1 MWETSVFD
9 VGNVFLGKEMVV
21 FLPDHG
27 FFSTVRV
34 NQMWDL
40 ESRLLRLP
48 CQAFV
53 ASVPVDS
60 PGLTESWSSEAV
72 NVFKVILSTTFV
84 IMLKSGCAW
93 TYKKRRISSIVHV
106 KVPVIS
112 FSRRP
117 LSTRI
122 CWEKFLPFPE
132 TSTHFLHCLWNSP
145 RSTLPL
151 LHLR

>member
-1 MWETSVFD
+1 
-9 VGNVFLGKEMVV
+9 MVV

-60 PGLTESWSSEAV
+60 PGLTDRWSSEAV

-84 IMLKSGCAW
+84 IMLKSGCA
-93 TYKKRRISSIVHV
+93 
-106 KVPVIS
+106 
-112 FSRRP
+112 
-117 LSTRI
+117 
-122 CWEKFLPFPE
+122 
-132 TSTHFLHCLWNSP
+132 
-145 RSTLPL
+145 
-151 LHLR
+151 